1 MLVHICDNKLVS
13 VLQIIANFIEI
24 GWIIYYFFP
33 VYYLFQRETRF
44 ISFIKKK
51 QYIIFHQLYT
61 YYYYIVTFYHLYIYQ
76 FTLKNMKKIPLL
88 GLLVVLNIS
97 CSTQKI
103 SKENSDPTKYMK
115 TITADELKTH
125 LYIVA
130 SDEMEGR
137 ETGSA
142 GQKKAGVYLIDQY
155 KKNEVP
161 FPTGASDYY
170 QKIPAAFLNAKRNEN
185 LSNSE
190 NIWAYIE
197 GSEKPNE
204 VLVISAHYD
213 HVGTKNGEIYNGA
226 DDDGSGTVALL
237 EIAQAFQIAKKEGH
251 GPKRSVLFL
260 HVTGE
265 EHGLHGSRYYSENP
279 LFPLANTIT
288 DINIDMI
295 GRRDEAHISSNNYV
309 YVIGANRLSTDLDN
323 IVTTANATYTKLDL
337 DYKYNDPKDPNH
349 FYERSDHYNFA
360 KNGVPSVF
368 LFNGVHADYH
378 KPTDSPDKIE
388 YDALTKRAQFAF
400 VTAWELANRRER
412 PVVDKK

>member
-1 MLVHICDNKLVS
+1 
-13 VLQIIANFIEI
+13 
-24 GWIIYYFFP
+24 
-33 VYYLFQRETRF
+33 
-44 ISFIKKK
+44 
-51 QYIIFHQLYT
+51 
-61 YYYYIVTFYHLYIYQ
+61 
-76 FTLKNMKKIPLL
+76 MKKIPLL
-88 GLLVVLNIS
+88 SLLVVLTIS
-97 CSTQKI
+97 CNSQKI
-103 SKENSDPTKYMK
+103 NNTLVDATKYMN

-137 ETGSA
+137 ETGSE
-142 GQKKAGVYLIDQY
+142 GQKKAGAYLINQY
-155 KKNEVP
+155 KKDGIS

-170 QKIPAAFLNAKRNEN
+170 QRIPAAFLNAKRNEN
-185 LSNSE
+185 LPDSE

-213 HVGTKNGEIYNGA
+213 HVGVKNGKIYNGA

-237 EIAQAFQIAKKEGH
+237 EIAQAFEKAKKAGH
-251 GPKRSVLFL
+251 GPKRSILFL

-279 LFPLANTIT
+279 LFPLANTIA

-295 GRRDEAHISSNNYV
+295 GRRDEAHANSNNYV

-323 IVTTANATYTKLDL
+323 ITTEANAKYTKLNL

-360 KNGVPSVF
+360 KKGIPSVF

-378 KPTDSPDKIE
+378 KHTDTPDKIE
-388 YDALTKRAQFAF
+388 YDALAKRAQFAF
-400 VTAWELANRRER
+400 VIAWELANRENR